1 MATNL
6 QQEFCKLRDTYI
18 EKQFGRLN
26 EMQRAAVFTTSGPLL
41 ILAGAGSGKTTVL
54 VNRIANLIRFG
65 SAHGSSWTPR
75 EVTEDD
81 VKALRT
87 ALMTGTDA
95 PSWLDG
101 MLRKDAVRSWN
112 VMAITFTNKA
122 AGELKERLRNMLGGE
137 EGDEVFA
144 STFHSACVRILRRWA
159 EEIGY
164 PRSFTIYDTDDS
176 QRVMKTVYKEL
187 SVDDK
192 FFPVKSAINQ
202 MSRWKDQLVSPAEA
216 LQTPA
221 KDTKGALAAR
231 VYAAYEKKLKE
242 AGAFDFDD
250 LIYQTVQLLAE
261 HKEARDFYQN
271 KYRYLLVDE
280 YQDTSVAQF
289 RLVSLLTGPEK
300 NICVV
305 GDDDQSIY
313 RFRGATI
320 ENILNFERVYPGTKT
335 IRLEQHYRSTSN
347 ILNAANCVIQ
357 HNTERKGK
365 TLWTQ
370 NGEGD
375 KVQVYTAENE
385 QDEASHIADIIGQH
399 LREGGHLAD
408 HAVLYRMN
416 AQSAPLESYFT
427 RAGIPHKIVGGQR
440 FNDRKEVK
448 DIHSYMSIVANPRDD
463 VRLRRIINEPARKIG
478 ATTIDVIA
486 DLAGQEGVSM
496 LEIIR
501 HADQYAKLSRAIAPL
516 YKFYQIYERLQDSLE
531 NKTLDEF
538 ASDVIEITGYKAML
552 EADAAKGHE
561 DAADR
566 LQNLGQLVNNVKNYC
581 DQQGEEASLEG
592 YLEDIALISDI
603 DNYNESADQV
613 VLMTIHSAKG
623 LEFPY
628 VFLIGMEE
636 GVFPSEMSKYSEAD
650 LEEERR
656 LAYVGITRAKKELYI
671 SNSVTRMLYGR
682 TQRNEPSRFL
692 REIEPEYLEETR
704 SPVLEQ
710 RSRLGGWGSS
720 YSDTVPGG
728 ASGYSGAS
736 GWGRGS
742 ASYGSYGGSTG
753 YGNHSGYL
761 NREYNAG
768 ESRGF
773 GSGYAGRGSS
783 SSGYGSSYG
792 GSHSGSVGGSG
803 GFGSGYS
810 RPATP
815 ETPAKQINFTGTP
828 AAKTNAN
835 TTKHYEPGD
844 VVEHKVFGRGTV
856 VAVKP
861 AAGDQIV
868 EIRFEKVGIKKT
880 MANFAPLTKITEE

>member
-95 PSWLDG
+95 PGWLDG

-261 HKEARDFYQN
+261 HKEVRDFYQN

-320 ENILNFERVYPGTKT
+320 ENILNFERIYPGTKT
-335 IRLEQHYRSTSN
+335 IRLEQNYRSTSN

-581 DQQGEEASLEG
+581 DQHGEEASLEG

-710 RSRLGGWGSS
+710 RSRLGGWGSN

-742 ASYGSYGGSTG
+742 SSYGSYGGSTG
-753 YGNHSGYL
+753 YGNRSGYL

-783 SSGYGSSYG
+783 ASGYGSSYG
-792 GSHSGSVGGSG
+792 SRSGSVGSSGS
-803 GFGSGYS
+803 FGSGYS

-815 ETPAKQINFTGTP
+815 KTPAKQINFTGTL
-828 AAKTNAN
+828 ATKTNAN